1 MITAEEV
8 KALSDQQR
16 TNLINNL
23 KSPKVME
30 SYLIDKGIAKSGKIN
45 STFPCPICGH
55 GQDTP
60 CASYRD
66 GFLTCYSTQHTG
78 NRNSYDFIGLIEA
91 TQKHTGDFNETLA
104 AACNAADISFAG
116 FNNNAVSQARTE
128 ATKPHRDQ
136 AYSNHDYSE
145 YVMKCKKNL
154 SDEDCLSF
162 LANRG
167 FTDLSFLQQNGIGYD
182 PEKKAVVLPYNK
194 EGTYYITRS
203 IESKR
208 YYKLGPEILFH
219 GSNLY
224 QSDQSVF
231 VTEGQFNAL
240 AIEAAGGKAIA
251 LGSTNNSMKLL
262 QEIDDHGK
270 PTAPLLIIAFD
281 NDYVTPAES
290 EKEYTN
296 EELTAKGK
304 ATDEKAI
311 SLVNELT
318 SRGVNAVR
326 VPQLYQNYNDAND
339 FYKSNPTGFAAAINA
354 AETTKSEQNHVKEDY
369 VNENSAAGSINDFTN
384 ALKTMAK
391 TPAIETGFNS
401 LDGALDGGLYAG
413 LYILGA
419 ITSIGKTTLIMQI
432 ADQIAKHGTDVII
445 FSLEMSKY
453 ELIARSIS
461 RESFINDKDN
471 ALTTRDILD
480 ANRWKAFIT
489 KKSSN
494 MNEAQN
500 GYKAYADHVFI
511 VEGIGDVTV
520 DTIREKVNQHKLIM
534 NTSPVVIVDY
544 VQLLQPLNEH
554 MTDKQN
560 TDKNVMELKRISRDY
575 NTPIIGISSLN
586 RAAYNAAVTLE
597 AFKESGAIEY
607 SCDVLMGLNKEK
619 KEKEEDTYKVMKLE
633 LLKHRNGRS
642 GVKTTFDYYP
652 AYNYF
657 RDHNGIDLPKSNTK
671 RV

>member
-1 MITAEEV
+1 MITVDEI
-8 KALSDQQR
+8 KALSKEQR
-16 TNLINNL
+16 DNLISSL
-23 KSPKVME
+23 KSPDVME
-30 SYLIDKGIAKSGKIN
+30 NYLINQGIAKSGKLK
-45 STFPCPICGH
+45 SSFPCPICGH
-55 GQDTP
+55 GHDTP
-60 CASYRD
+60 CASYHN
-66 GFLTCYSTQHTG
+66 GLITCHSTQHTG
-78 NRNSYDFIGLIEA
+78 DRITYDFIGLIEA
-91 TQKHTGDFNETLA
+91 TKNNTGDFFETLTE
-104 AACNAADISFAG
+104 ACNAAGFSLAG
-116 FNNNAVSQARTE
+116 INNKAVSQARTE

-136 AYSNHDYSE
+136 AYSNPDYIG
-145 YVMKCKKNL
+145 YVTKCKNNL
-154 SDEDCLSF
+154 SDQTCLSF

-167 FTDLSFLQQNGIGYD
+167 FTDLSFLQRNGIGYD
-182 PEKKAVVLPYNK
+182 PEKKVVVLPYNEK
-194 EGTYYITRS
+194 GTYYITRS
-203 IESKR
+203 IEEKK
-208 YYKLGPEILFH
+208 YFKLGTEILFH

-224 QSDQSVF
+224 QSDQPVF

-270 PTAPLLIIAFD
+270 PAAPLLIIAFD
-281 NDYVTPAES
+281 NDYMAPAES
-290 EKEYTN
+290 EKEYTD

-304 ATDEKAI
+304 ATDDKAI
-311 SLVNELT
+311 SLVNDLI
-318 SRGVNAVR
+318 SKGVNAVI
-326 VPQLYQNYNDAND
+326 VPQLYQNHNDAND
-339 FYKSNPTGFAAAINA
+339 FYKSDPIRFAAAINA
-354 AETTKSEQNHVKEDY
+354 AKTTKSEQDHVIEDY
-369 VNENSAAGSINDFTN
+369 VNENSAAGSMHDFTK
-384 ALKTMAK
+384 ALTTMAK
-391 TPAIETGFNS
+391 TPAIETGFIS

-413 LYILGA
+413 LYVLGA
-419 ITSIGKTTLIMQI
+419 ITSVGKTTLIMQI

-461 RESFINDKDN
+461 RESFIKDKDN
-471 ALTTRDILD
+471 ALTTRDILN
-480 ANRWKAFIT
+480 ANRWSTFPET
-489 KKSSN
+489 KSLN
-494 MNEAQN
+494 MLTSQN
-500 GYKAYADHVFI
+500 RYEAYADHVFI

-520 DTIREKVNQHKLIM
+520 DTIREKVNRHKLIM

-560 TDKNVMELKRISRDY
+560 TDKNVMELKRISRDF
-575 NTPIIGISSLN
+575 NTPVIGISSLN
-586 RAAYNAAVTLE
+586 RDSYKDVTVELK

-619 KEKEEDTYKVMKLE
+619 EEDTYNVMKLE

-642 GVKTTFDYYP
+642 GVQTTFDYYP

-657 RDHNGIDLPKSNTK
+657 RDHNGIDLPKKSVK